1 MRILLILAA
10 LLSATCF
17 AQTPIINGEGTVTLS
32 WMAPTEYIDGSPIP
46 AGGLTGYEIFYGE
59 QSRFDAGGT
68 AFRPGCGAAPIG
80 PGDVT
85 CYAATVNVGGGATS
99 EPVTIQLTE
108 DTQIFFALTATAF
121 NNLWSN
127 YSNETDAQFIL
138 DITDNRVPGA
148 PVIIDMTFTIT
159 CTTDTPNVTCEFTVQ

>member
-10 LLSATCF
+10 LLSANAL
-17 AQTPIINGEGTVTLS
+17 AQTPIISGEGTVTLS
-32 WMAPTEYIDGSPIP
+32 WLAPTEYIDGSALP
-46 AGGLTGYEIFYGE
+46 AADIAGYEIFYGE
-59 QSRFDAGGT
+59 LSRLEPGGA
-68 AFRPGCGAAPIG
+68 AFRPGCGAAPTG

-85 CYAATVNVGGGATS
+85 CYAATVPVVGGATS

-108 DTQIFFALTATAF
+108 DTTVFFTLTATATNGF
-121 NNLWSN
+121 WSN
-127 YSNETDAQFIL
+127 YSNETDAQFVL